1 MLGTILHA
9 KSTKQIKREKKKRTK
24 QLAFKEFI
32 FLKPGSGASL
42 VVQWLRLCAS
52 SARGEGPIPGQGTT
66 TALPGKGWKGIKKSK
81 TRSVYK

>member
-1 MLGTILHA
+1 MLSQQNRSRG
-9 KSTKQIKREKKKRTK
+9 KKKRTK